1 MEKPITSKRLPET
14 DSIDELAKFWD
25 AHDLTDF
32 EDQLAEV
39 DEVVFDCGPAI
50 RLQLRADE
58 ARSLRQ
64 MAESKGLAE
73 SELVREWVLEK
84 IHAS

>member
-1 MEKPITSKRLPET
+1 MIFPISDRRKHISASGRTCGAICDLDE
-14 DSIDELAKFWD
+14 SIPSATAWTAK
-25 AHDLTDF
+25 
-32 EDQLAEV
+32 EI
-39 DEVVFDCGPAI
+39 VFDRETAI
-50 RLQLRADE
+50 RLQLHADE

-84 IHAS
+84 LQAR

>member
-1 MEKPITSKRLPET
+1 MFDRETS
-14 DSIDELAKFWD
+14 
-25 AHDLTDF
+25 
-32 EDQLAEV
+32 
-39 DEVVFDCGPAI
+39 I
-50 RLQLRADE
+50 RLQLHADE

-84 IHAS
+84 LRAR